1 MEILI
6 SYYGFH
12 FFFIPFVG
20 KPKGSEGGGRLWQ
33 ASDEEQGGGD
43 QDASGS
49 FLRKG
54 VVDLSDN
61 SDVDVRSSG
70 GSSREGQRRDLK
82 KSNKGHEWP
91 RNN

>member
-82 KSNKGHEWP
+82 KTIEFAMI
-91 RNN
+91 